1 MSLIKKKKKIV
12 LLALEDSL
20 DQWKKFC
27 GKTASQEEHVPTAV
41 SSHVRLSALT
51 LRCLRSRIVTFNFD
65 KIKHN

>member
-27 GKTASQEEHVPTAV
+27 GKTSSKEEHVPTAV
-41 SSHVRLSALT
+41 SSHVRLSAVT
-51 LRCLRSRIVTFNFD
+51 LGDLD
-65 KIKHN
+65 KVPKI

>member
-1 MSLIKKKKKIV
+1 M

-20 DQWKKFC
+20 DQWKNFC
-27 GKTASQEEHVPTAV
+27 GKTSSQEEHVRIAV

-65 KIKHN
+65 KIKLN